1 MIDAAEDGLNV
12 FASWVESVPFK
23 EVDQVW
29 HAGFTMAMS
38 QSIKK
43 THLLVIWAGGKL
55 VSCSVAIALKGE
67 LFLEKSDKEV
77 DTVCRHRGASLKTI

>member
-1 MIDAAEDGLNV
+1 
-12 FASWVESVPFK
+12 
-23 EVDQVW
+23 VDQVW

-77 DTVCRHRGASLKTI
+77 DTV